1 MKSKS
6 KHKDGTTTI
15 QTCFQKGKLE
25 TYYDGRC
32 KWCGKPFHKKTN
44 KSQYCSRE
52 CAKNKTREN
61 KARYQAKRRKRIRE
75 KVLILPEYK
84 SWGMGSYGTM
94 GTGHRKK
101 SFKEEYEYIQQEKK
115 RLGLK
120 RRKPRNDIKFD

>member
-15 QTCFQKGKLE
+15 QTCFQKGKLK

-44 KSQYCSRE
+44 KSQYCSKE

-61 KARYQAKRRKRIRE
+61 KARYQAKRRLQAKRKI
-75 KVLILPEYK
+75 LILPEYQK
-84 SWGMGSYGTM
+84 YGLGSYGTSS
-94 GTGHRKK
+94 TKHPKD
-101 SFKEEYEYIQQEKK
+101 SFKEEYRAIQKEKR

-120 RRKPRNDIKFD
+120 RRKPRNDRK